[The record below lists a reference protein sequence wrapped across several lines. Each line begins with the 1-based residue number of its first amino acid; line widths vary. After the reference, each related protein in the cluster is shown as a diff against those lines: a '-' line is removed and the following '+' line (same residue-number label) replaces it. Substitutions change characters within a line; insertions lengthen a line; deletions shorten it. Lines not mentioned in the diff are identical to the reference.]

1 MTNVSLK
8 GDKIMGRGLRL
19 GFYKI
24 LMGIRS
30 IFIIIFGQNGA
41 HLLE

>member
-1 MTNVSLK
+1 MTLK
-8 GDKIMGRGLRL
+8 GDRIMGRGLRL

-30 IFIIIFGQNGA
+30 NFIIIFGQNGA
-41 HLLE
+41 HLLK